1 MLQRYLRGLGW
12 LVAIATV
19 AALNIGG
26 CGEQLISRDDEIKM
40 GREAAA
46 SFERQNGGRSND
58 ARLLALTNTIGRRIT
73 RAATTAKLYPYPYEF
88 RVLDNRQVNA
98 NAFPGGIIYMWR
110 GLFAAVNDDEAQ
122 LAWVAGH
129 EAAHVAKRHVADRI
143 GNQLGASLVIQ
154 LVLGKGDVAKIADAV
169 SGLTLQAY
177 GRDQELEA
185 DRVGALFAKNAGYDP
200 TYSLA
205 VLEAFKKIQGRDPSD
220 LELFFAT
227 HPGNNTREDALK
239 AYFRKQG
246 WSGKYFRP

>member
-1 MLQRYLRGLGW
+1 V
-12 LVAIATV
+12 LVAIAAI

-26 CGEQLISRDDEIKM
+26 CGEQLISRDDEVKM

-58 ARLLALTNTIGRRIT
+58 PRLVALTATVGQRIT
-73 RAATTAKLYPYPYEF
+73 RVATTGKLYPYPYEF

-98 NAFPGGIIYMWR
+98 NAFPGGIIYLWR
-110 GLFAAVNDDEAQ
+110 GLFGALNNDEPQ

-129 EAAHVAKRHVADRI
+129 EAAHVARRHATDRI
-143 GNQLGASLVIQ
+143 GQQLGVSLVIQ
-154 LVLGKGDVAKIADAV
+154 LVLGKGDTAQIANAV

-200 TYSLA
+200 TVSLA
-205 VLEAFKKIQGRDPSD
+205 VLEAFKKIQGREPSD
-220 LELFFAT
+220 LEIFFAS

-246 WSGKYFRP
+246 WSGKYFTP